1 MNYIDKLIEAD
12 LKYIC
17 SVIPYEEIVKYF
29 KQNPKEFFRLKPG
42 FRVESLNVHD
52 ATEILFAFRNRK
64 FISSFIVQSINRW
77 IEDINYRLECS
88 KYSGLSLEEQYI
100 HVLARSAFSHNIPL
114 YFKVIEEEKAED
126 YLSLMSAAVNQLLE
140 IIGKAEGIKKKHS
153 KDINEKEV
161 AINKLKDAVD
171 SSERQVMKLRT
182 QLINAKS
189 NEAVMSQ
196 LLVLKEQEKIDLYKD
211 NRKLKDGVYRLNEQI
226 KELSV
231 AKAKTKADTALIKQH
246 ADLIKQLEELKRELT
261 SYKEKAVLFDNA
273 KFTISSLEAQILEMD
288 KSIHSLFEIKQNYEV
303 RINVL
308 EDSLREINNQK
319 IINSAIVD
327 TGEKSLKESLL
338 TPYRP
343 VDMDDFEEYFIYN
356 LNNIGLTDRF
366 EGYRLFV
373 QYFERIAFNGMP
385 LLIKKA
391 PGINLANCLANTIYG
406 AKSAVILT
414 YSSETGLK
422 NIREFLTNIPDRV
435 VCMDGFIG
443 NCNEIELLSLIE
455 QYRNKIIIL
464 TYRYDRTLN
473 YIPMELLGYVQ
484 YINIDE
490 FKPLM
495 RFKDLTEDP
504 SEIREEPYSISN
516 ESFVESRY
524 HRIFEEISEE
534 CGLSKDVINSMSYL
548 MDSEQYMNSVLLF
561 SVLPYISKV
570 IQLNPYKQSK
580 RLQKYAGEAGKCP
593 NKEIMWGWF
602 SQWKDCLE

>member
-29 KQNPKEFFRLKPG
+29 KQNPKEFFSLKPG
-42 FRVESLNVHD
+42 FRVESLNAHD
-52 ATEILFAFRNRK
+52 VTEIMFSFRNRK

-77 IEDINYRLECS
+77 IEDINYRLEGS
-88 KYSGLSLEEQYI
+88 KDSGLSLEEQYI
-100 HVLARSAFSHNIPL
+100 QVLARSAFSHNIPL
-114 YFKVIEEEKAED
+114 YFKVIEEKKSED

-161 AINKLKDAVD
+161 AINKLKDAID

-261 SYKEKAVLFDNA
+261 SYKEKAVLLDNA

-327 TGEKSLKESLL
+327 TGGESLKESLL
-338 TPYRP
+338 MPYRP

-356 LNNIGLTDRF
+356 LNNVGLNDNY

-373 QYFERIAFNGMP
+373 PFFGRVAFNGMP

-406 AKSAVILT
+406 EKSAVILT

-422 NIREFLTNIPDRV
+422 NIKSFLTNTPDRV

-455 QYRNKIIIL
+455 QYRNKVIIL

-473 YIPMELLGYVQ
+473 YIPMEILGYVQ

-504 SEIREEPYSISN
+504 SVIKEESYSISN
-516 ESFVESRY
+516 GSFVESRY
-524 HRIFEEISEE
+524 HRIFAEISVE
-534 CGLSKDVINSMSYL
+534 CGLSKDVVNSMSDL
-548 MDSEQYMNSVLLF
+548 MDSEQYMNSILLF

-570 IQLNPYKQSK
+570 MQLNPYKQSK
-580 RLQKYAGEAGKCP
+580 RLQKYAGESGKCP
-593 NKEIMWGWF
+593 NKELMWGWF
-602 SQWKDCLE
+602 SKWKDCLK

>member
-1 MNYIDKLIEAD
+1 MNFIDKLIEAD

-17 SVIPYEEIVKYF
+17 SVIPYEEVAKYF
-29 KQNPKEFFRLKPG
+29 KQNPKEFFSLKPG
-42 FRVESLNVHD
+42 FRVESLNAHD
-52 ATEILFAFRNRK
+52 ITEILFSFRNRK
-64 FISSFIVQSINRW
+64 FISSFIVQTINRW
-77 IEDINYRLECS
+77 IEDINYRLDAI
-88 KYSGLSLEEQYI
+88 KNSGLSLEEQYI
-100 HVLARSAFSHNIPL
+100 QVLARSAFSNNIPL
-114 YFKVIEEEKAED
+114 YFKIIKEEKAED

-140 IIGKAEGIKKKHS
+140 IIGKVEGIEKKYY

-171 SSERQVMKLRT
+171 ASERQVMKLRT

-189 NEAVMSQ
+189 NEASMSQ
-196 LLVLKEQEKIDLYKD
+196 LLSLREQEKIDLYKD
-211 NRKLKDGVYRLNEQI
+211 NRKLNDGVYRLNEQI

-231 AKAKTKADTALIKQH
+231 AKAKADTALTKQH
-246 ADLIKQLEELKRELT
+246 ADLIKQIKELKRELS
-261 SYKEKAVLFDNA
+261 SYKEKVLLLDDA
-273 KFTISSLEAQILEMD
+273 EFTISSLEAQILEMD
-288 KSIHSLFEIKQNYEV
+288 KSIYSLVEINQNYEM
-303 RINVL
+303 RINDL
-308 EDSLREINNQK
+308 EDSLREINNKK

-327 TGEKSLKESLL
+327 TGGKSLKESLL

-356 LNNIGLTDRF
+356 LNNIGLNDRF

-406 AKSAVILT
+406 EKSAVILT

-504 SEIREEPYSISN
+504 SEIREEPYSINN

-524 HRIFEEISEE
+524 HRIFAEISEE
-534 CGLSKDVINSMSYL
+534 CGLSKDVINSMSYF

-602 SQWKDCLE
+602 SKWKDCLE